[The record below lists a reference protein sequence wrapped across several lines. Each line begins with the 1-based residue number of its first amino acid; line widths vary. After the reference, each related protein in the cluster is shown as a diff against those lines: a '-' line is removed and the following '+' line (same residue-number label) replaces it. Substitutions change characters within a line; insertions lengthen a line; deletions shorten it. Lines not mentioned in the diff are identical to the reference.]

1 MNAGGGLARSPD
13 DVVVP
18 QPLER
23 KADEKLE
30 RARGADEEFG
40 ERVERL

>member
-1 MNAGGGLARSPD
+1 MNVGGGLARSPD

-23 KADEKLE
+23 EADEKLE
-30 RARGADEEFG
+30 RARRADEELC